1 MFSMVVYIPVLET
14 FQRSKFRKPNDILH
28 GLMYITFNITSYDL
42 VLDKNAILLN
52 ILYSANNN
60 VKCVPLIVYKKI
72 VYFQVQYFSFNNY
85 I

>member
-1 MFSMVVYIPVLET
+1 MFSLVVSIHVPVLET
-14 FQRSKFRKPNDILH
+14 FQRSKFRKPNDTLH

-72 VYFQVQYFSFNNY
+72 IFSRTILF